1 MGVFLSQA
9 YFHRPDFGLPH
20 TRGGVSTILLQWL
33 EAQTV
38 FPTHV
43 GVFPTGHPAY
53 SPRARLPH
61 TRGGV
66 STRNAA
72 SLCIMSSSPH
82 TWGCFHPKR
91 GLALH
96 HVVFPTHVGVFLTP
110 CPSKQGGQGLPH
122 TRGGVSMAVSETF
135 ADALSSPH
143 TWGCFTVKPA
153 EPRPDPVFP
162 THVGVFPTSRQP
174 TPPDVS
180 LPHTRGGVSTSTLTS
195 GRAGGS
201 SPHTWGCFLLSDC
214 APSRRKVFPTHVG
227 VFLHA
232 QVLSRCAQRLPH
244 TRGGVSQY
252 AVPPYLRPL
261 SSPHTWGCFLKPYS
275 PPAPSLPC
283 SRPYPARTAG

>member
-1 MGVFLSQA
+1 MGVYPL
-9 YFHRPDFGLPH
+9 
-20 TRGGVSTILLQWL
+20 
-33 EAQTV
+33 V

-82 TWGCFHPKR
+82 TWGCFSLLVRQNKGGR
-91 GLALH
+91 
-96 HVVFPTHVGVFLTP
+96 VFPTHVGVFLWLSAKPLPMP
-110 CPSKQGGQGLPH
+110 CLPH
-122 TRGGVSMAVSETF
+122 TRGGVSNHAISYRAVSG
-135 ADALSSPH
+135 SSPH

-162 THVGVFPTSRQP
+162 THVGVFPPFRLRAL
-174 TPPDVS
+174 PPES
-180 LPHTRGGVSTSTLTS
+180 LPHTRGGVSA
-195 GRAGGS
+195 RS
-201 SPHTWGCFLLSDC
+201 SS
-214 APSRRKVFPTHVG
+214 FP
-227 VFLHA
+227 
-232 QVLSRCAQRLPH
+232 
-244 TRGGVSQY
+244 
-252 AVPPYLRPL
+252 LRTT

>member
-43 GVFPTGHPAY
+43 GVFLKERLGADNGE
-53 SPRARLPH
+53 RLPH

-66 STRNAA
+66 SHAQAWEIAVARSSPHTWGCFCLADKNGGVPFGLPHTRGGVSNWT
-72 SLCIMSSSPH
+72 SGLFTTRPSSPH

-143 TWGCFTVKPA
+143 TWGCFQPCHQLQS
-153 EPRPDPVFP
+153 RFRVFP
-162 THVGVFPTSRQP
+162 THVGVFHRQACGTAP
-174 TPPDVS
+174 RS
-180 LPHTRGGVSTSTLTS
+180 GLPHTRGGVSNLQTAYAA
-195 GRAGGS
+195 GR
-201 SPHTWGCFLLSDC
+201 
-214 APSRRKVFPTHVG
+214 
-227 VFLHA
+227 
-232 QVLSRCAQRLPH
+232 
-244 TRGGVSQY
+244 
-252 AVPPYLRPL
+252 
-261 SSPHTWGCFLKPYS
+261 
-275 PPAPSLPC
+275 
-283 SRPYPARTAG
+283 